1 MKKSEL
7 RQLIREEISKVLNE
21 APNNEIVD
29 ILKELHSSLF
39 SNQIRVR
46 IENVNGYDN
55 IVYDDPNMITKGIL
69 GKLRNS
75 KFWNTGFDPTIGVF
89 EGSRVNIVFQK
100 HVQDNLNIANFDK
113 QDWEP
118 NY

>member
-7 RQLIREEISKVLNE
+7 QQLIREEISKVLKE
-21 APNNEIVD
+21 SPNNEIVD

-55 IVYDDPNMITKGIL
+55 IVYNDPNMITKGIL
-69 GKLRNS
+69 GKLRSN
-75 KFWNTGFDPTIGVF
+75 KFRNTGFDPTIGVF
-89 EGSRVNIVFQK
+89 EGSRVNIAFQK

-113 QDWEP
+113 QDWKP
-118 NY
+118 TY